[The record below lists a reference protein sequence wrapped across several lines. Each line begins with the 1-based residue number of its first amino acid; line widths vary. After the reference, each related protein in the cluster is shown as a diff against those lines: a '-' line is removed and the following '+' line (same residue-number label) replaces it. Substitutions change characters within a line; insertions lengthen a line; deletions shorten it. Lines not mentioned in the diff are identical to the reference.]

1 MKTPLK
7 ILMMLHM
14 PWNRNLGGSRV
25 QIELADEL
33 IKMGHQVEKFAF
45 EDAFPHFKGTAW
57 ETITRP
63 AFATKANKFVQN
75 YGHHFDIID
84 AHQGNL
90 TLPKEKLKFK
100 GLWVSRSVGL
110 HELYYQFERSTVR
123 HFSPSRLKVRLWNQL
138 LRWRNYREVI
148 NCRKSFQ
155 YCDLI
160 NLPNAT
166 ELDYLQDFAEK
177 TVVFPF
183 GLSQQRREALKAAI
197 QPVSL
202 RLSHPK
208 VAFIGTWGYRKGS
221 HDWGKI
227 IREIRAEIP
236 SVQFVF
242 LGTGLSEEKVLQ
254 DLEMSPVS
262 WLNVIPQYDS
272 ELLPKLL
279 SDCTVGAFPSYLE
292 GFGFAVL
299 EKLAAGL
306 PTVAY
311 NVAGP
316 KDILASLEKTSLV
329 PVGDWQQ
336 FSQKIISIVQG
347 DRGNYQELQEQGLE
361 LMEQFAW
368 EKIAQDMLYLYQCRL
383 EAMG

>member
-1 MKTPLK
+1 
-7 ILMMLHM
+7 MMLHM

-33 IKMGHQVEKFAF
+33 MKLGHQVEKFAF
-45 EDAFPHFKGTAW
+45 EDAFPQFKGTAW

-63 AFATKANKFVQN
+63 DFAVKANKFIQS

-90 TLPKEKLKFK
+90 TLPKEKLNFQ
-100 GLWVSRSVGL
+100 GLWISRSVGL
-110 HELYYQFERSTVR
+110 HELYFQFECAAARR
-123 HFSPSRLKVRLWNQL
+123 FPPSRFKVRLWNQL
-138 LRWRNYREVI
+138 LRWRNYREVM
-148 NCRKSFQ
+148 NCHKSFQ
-155 YCDLI
+155 YCDII

-166 ELDYLQDFAEK
+166 ELDYLETFAEK

-183 GLSQQRREALKAAI
+183 GLSQERREVLKAAI

-221 HDWGKI
+221 QDWGGI
-227 IREIRAEIP
+227 IREIRAQIP
-236 SVQFVF
+236 SVEFVF

-254 DLEMSPVS
+254 DLEMSRVS
-262 WLNVIPQYDS
+262 WLKVIPQYES
-272 ELLPKLL
+272 EQLPKLL
-279 SDCTVGAFPSYLE
+279 GDCTVGAFPSYLE

-316 KDILASLEKTSLV
+316 KDILASLQETSLV
-329 PVGDWQQ
+329 PVGDGQQ
-336 FSQKIISIVQG
+336 FSQKIIEILQYDEGS
-347 DRGNYQELQEQGLE
+347 YQELQRQGWE

-368 EKIAQDMLYLYQCRL
+368 EKIARDMLYVYQCRL